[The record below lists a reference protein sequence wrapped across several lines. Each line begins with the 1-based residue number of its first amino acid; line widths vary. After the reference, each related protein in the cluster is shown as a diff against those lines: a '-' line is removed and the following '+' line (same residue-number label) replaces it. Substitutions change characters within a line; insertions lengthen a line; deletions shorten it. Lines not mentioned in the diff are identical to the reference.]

1 MIVFKTKDNIVACL
15 ILVIA
20 IISFFAWG
28 YNSVDSDYIP
38 IFFITAL
45 FGIFMAFNIGG
56 NDVANAFGTSVGAKT
71 LTIKQALVIAA
82 VFELSGAVFAGA
94 EVTSTI
100 RSGIISFP
108 ADKISPMQL
117 VAVMMSAL
125 FSASLWLF
133 FATKKGLPVST
144 THSIVGGIVGGGIMM
159 GYINFDNSIN
169 EAVDLVHWTKIE
181 SIVLSWVVSPLLG
194 AVIAYIIFVYIQKT
208 LIKPSIELS
217 QKLVDLKS
225 LRQNIKQ
232 QMLEKISNDKD
243 KSKDQQIQELKHIIL
258 TYDDKYI
265 IDKNDSANT
274 FINHLIDI
282 RSQEKQ
288 TQKKSLNCIKLH
300 IPLIAMFSSLI
311 VFSALAFKG
320 LKNLDLQLTQWQI
333 VWILFAISLFSFFA
347 SLAVVN
353 IMKYSASQKKIINRI
368 FGWFQL
374 FTASAFA
381 FSHGANDIANAI
393 GPFSAVLEIL
403 RTGQIAD
410 KSPIP
415 TFALIVFGIALV
427 LGLWVMGK
435 EVINTVG
442 TRLAH
447 LEPYTGFVAELSAS
461 SVILIAT
468 MLGLPISSTH
478 VLIGAVLGIG
488 LYNKDANLK
497 MIKPI
502 LLAWLITLPIAIVGA
517 AIGFLLISKFVI

>member
-1 MIVFKTKDNIVACL
+1 MNVFKTKDNIFASL
-15 ILVIA
+15 ILA
-20 IISFFAWG
+20 ISVISFLIWG
-28 YNSVDSDYIP
+28 YNSVAPDYIP
-38 IFFITAL
+38 IFVITAL
-45 FGIFMAFNIGG
+45 LGIFMAFNIGG

-71 LTIKQALVIAA
+71 LTIKQALIIAA

-108 ADKISPMQL
+108 ADKIQPMQL
-117 VAVMMSAL
+117 VAVMISAL
-125 FSASLWLF
+125 LSASLWLF

-159 GYINFDNSIN
+159 GYLNFDHSIT
-169 EAVDLVHWTKIE
+169 AATGLVQWNKIW
-181 SIVLSWVVSPLLG
+181 SIVASWVISPVSG
-194 AVIAYIIFVYIQKT
+194 AIIAYLIFVYIQKT
-208 LIKPSIELS
+208 LIQPSLKLS
-217 QKLVDLKS
+217 QELVDLKA

-232 QMLEKISNDKD
+232 QMLDKISNDKN
-243 KSKDQQIQELKHIIL
+243 KTETQQIDELKRIIL
-258 TYDDKYI
+258 TYDDRYI
-265 IDKNDSANT
+265 TDKNDTNNAFRT
-274 FINHLIDI
+274 QLIDI
-282 RSQEKQ
+282 REQEKE
-288 TQKKSLNCIKLH
+288 TQKNSLNCIKLH

-311 VFSALAFKG
+311 IFSALAIKG
-320 LKNLDLQLTQWQI
+320 LKNLDIDLTQWEI
-333 VWILFAISLFSFFA
+333 IWILFAISLFSYFL

-403 RTGQIAD
+403 RSGAIAS

-427 LGLWVMGK
+427 VGLWFMGK

-478 VLIGAVLGIG
+478 VLIGSVLGIG
-488 LYNKDANLK
+488 LYNKDANWQ

-517 AIGFLLISKFVI
+517 AVGFLIVNQFII